1 MSIKTPALKASP
13 SASCRHLARL
23 CLVLAGALFGAQ
35 TMPAHAQCTQS
46 AQNGCVELSAS
57 PAQDTIA
64 VPPNIVLMLDDSG
77 SMTWDIMPDYAYV
90 AGTQAAPWGVN
101 TSLVNSDDNGVYYN
115 PNSDY
120 TPPPKADGLTRYPD
134 ADFANAWVNGFD
146 TSDPKVNLATYRGY
160 HEIRTATSYGGV
172 RYSNSLPTNTG
183 SWVNRPGCP
192 SGWAWSGGRHPEYCY
207 YNDQNKPSSSLKYSF
222 WDMGNTYP
230 YAIPCNDVVT
240 DAYDPST
247 KECHAGISF
256 FYYTT
261 KVGNT
266 YTPHYVGAAGTCSQ
280 VTLPSGATC
289 KDDAA
294 SRQHVANWFSYYHNR
309 ILMAKSG
316 VMTAFANLSANYRF
330 GFGALNNR
338 NSGNLPTPVFSRTNG
353 SISNVSRFGNGTSGT
368 IKAQFWNWL
377 ATLGPSG
384 GTPLRAA
391 LQSAGAYFQ
400 TAQPWQTMDGD
411 PNYVPGGSNTDELS
425 CRSSYTILT
434 TDGFW
439 NGNNASGVS
448 GAASSAGTV
457 HTGPSGNSG
466 SYSAVP
472 PFSGGGIASGTSLAD
487 VAAYY
492 WKTDLR
498 AVDNLVPASK
508 RDPAFWQHMTTFGL
522 GIGWDP
528 VNITPTGTTI
538 DQVFA
543 WADQG
548 GGSGAAAA
556 ITGFSWPTPTDDSI
570 NNIADLAHASV
581 VGHGDFFSA
590 KNPTELAA
598 GFARAIAQIAER
610 NVAPQP
616 RSANASVAVTG
627 ALSFD
632 TGYNTGNWSGSLEAV
647 EMKPDGS
654 RGGVIWDLTDKLNS
668 LAASGRKIFT
678 GTYSSLDCTA
688 PLSPK
693 NGVWAGGKVF
703 NASVYSS
710 LDCWQQLGMNR
721 PALLGGNDTPANRI
735 DYLRGDA
742 TYEARNSGG
751 VYRDRTTKLGAI
763 IRSQP
768 VYVSYPSEGYY
779 DNWPVGS
786 PEESAANGGNGYSK
800 FVVDKANREGT
811 VYIGAND
818 GMLHAFSAPAPTCDY
833 SDPAN
838 PTCSFSAGGGN
849 ERFAYVPRGTYANL
863 GNLTDANFVYRP
875 TVDATPRVR
884 DVFINSQWTTLLT
897 GGLGIGGRGVFA
909 LDVTDPAS
917 FSASKV
923 LWEFDSDMKVSTGCV
938 SNSGS
943 CLSSDLGY
951 TTSTPYIGRLKNG
964 KWVVLVSSGY
974 FPDCTQPDVP
984 TNEPEFGSK
993 PLCEAIANQAPK
1005 DGSGKPYSALFVLD
1019 AETGAMI
1026 AELKTP
1032 TNLSGVSSHGLG
1044 PVVLGDYESDQI
1056 DDVAFAGDLMGNLW
1070 RFDLT
1075 DASPSNWKVTL
1086 AYQGI
1091 TGVGGKQ
1098 GVQPITSQP
1107 RLFPDPWSSRFMVVF
1122 GTGKYLGAGDNS
1134 TTIPV
1139 QAAYGIREMI
1149 DANGIPQTVT
1159 FNQLK
1164 KQTLTETSGS
1174 GALANAKVR
1183 KLTNDVLG
1191 ASDKGWHINFDIAA
1205 AKGERVVVTPGA
1217 IFPTNGAVFT
1227 TMIPTKDN
1235 YCDPSTKGAVML
1247 VNSGNGGAGGGVS
1260 SLGGGAIVGARVTSV
1275 ATSGSTPLVSK
1286 LGGGGI
1292 IMPMNIDLGGAGA
1305 DGSTPPSIPIE
1316 LNAPVWRRRSW
1327 VELGHDQ

>member
-1 MSIKTPALKASP
+1 MSIKPPALKTPLHST
-13 SASCRHLARL
+13 HLG
-23 CLVLAGALFGAQ
+23 LVALAGLMLAAVLVPSGDAS
-35 TMPAHAQCTQS
+35 AQCTQS

-57 PAQDTIA
+57 PAQDTVA

-77 SMTWDIMPDYAYV
+77 SMTWDVMPDYGYIS
-90 AGTQAAPWGVN
+90 GTQSSPWGIN
-101 TSLVNSDDNGVYYN
+101 TSLVNATDNGVYYS
-115 PNSDY
+115 PTSDY
-120 TPPPKADGLTRYPD
+120 TPPPKADGTRYPN
-134 ADFANAWVNGFD
+134 ADFDDAYVNGFD
-146 TSDPKVNLATYRGY
+146 TGSNQVNLSTYRGRY
-160 HEIRTATSYGGV
+160 EIRTATSYGGV
-172 RYSNSLPTNTG
+172 RYSYPLKLKSS
-183 SWVNRPGCP
+183 SWNARNKNCP
-192 SGWAWSGGRHPEYCY
+192 SGWAWSGSRHPEYCY
-207 YNDQNKPSSSLKYSF
+207 YTDQNDPPSNAYSF
-222 WDMGNTYP
+222 WDMGNN
-230 YAIPCNDVVT
+230 YAYGTPCSNRVT
-240 DAYDPST
+240 DAYDPVA
-247 KECHAGISF
+247 KKCAAGKSF

-261 KVGNT
+261 KNSSGSYVQNF
-266 YTPHYVGAAGTCSQ
+266 VGAASGDCAAVEVPT
-280 VTLPSGATC
+280 GATC
-289 KDDAA
+289 RDGAA
-294 SRQHVANWFSYYHNR
+294 DRQHVANWFSYYHNR
-309 ILMAKSG
+309 TLMAKSG

-818 GMLHAFSAPAPTCDY
+818 GMLHAFSAPAPSCDY
-833 SDPAN
+833 TDPSN
-838 PTCSFSAGGGN
+838 PTCTFSTSGGN
-849 ERFAYVPRGTYANL
+849 ERWAYIPRAVYANL

-875 TVDATPRVR
+875 TVDASPRTR
-884 DVFINSQWTTLLT
+884 DVFINGSWKTLLT
-897 GGLGIGGRGVFA
+897 GAVGIGGRGVFG
-909 LDVTDPAS
+909 LDVTDPAA
-917 FSASKV
+917 FDQTKV
-923 LWEFDSDMKVSTGCV
+923 LWEFDSDMKVSTSCV
-938 SNSGS
+938 SNDGS
-943 CLSSDLGY
+943 CKASDLGY
-951 TTSTPYIGRLKNG
+951 TTSTPYIGRLANG

-974 FPDCTQPDVP
+974 FPDCGMPDVP

-993 PLCEAIANQAPK
+993 PLCEAIAAQAPK

-1019 AETGAMI
+1019 AATGAMI

-1032 TNLSGVSSHGLG
+1032 TGISGVSSHGLG

-1075 DASPSNWKVTL
+1075 DADASKWEVTL
-1086 AYQGI
+1086 AYRGKKDSN
-1091 TGVGGKQ
+1091 TNKQ

-1107 RLFPDPWSSRFMVVF
+1107 RLFPDPFSSRFLVVF

-1134 TTIPV
+1134 SAIPV
-1139 QAAYGIREMI
+1139 QTAYGIRE
-1149 DANGIPQTVT
+1149 DVNSSGDPVEVSRS
-1159 FNQLK
+1159 QLK
-1164 KQTLTETSGS
+1164 KQTLTEVSGS
-1174 GALANAKVR
+1174 GALANAKLR
-1183 KLTNDVLG
+1183 KLTDAALS
-1191 ASDKGWHINFDIAA
+1191 ASDKGWYIDFDIAA
-1205 AKGERVVVTPGA
+1205 AAGERVIVTPGA
-1217 IFPTNGAVFT
+1217 IFPTNSAVFT

-1235 YCDPSTKGAVML
+1235 YCDPSTKGAVMMA
-1247 VNSGNGGAGGGVS
+1247 NAGNGGSDGGVTA
-1260 SLGGGAIVGARVTSV
+1260 LGGGYFVGARVSAV
-1275 ATSGSTPLVSK
+1275 ATSGSTPMVSK

-1292 IMPMNIDLGGAGA
+1292 ILPMLIDVGGAG
-1305 DGSTPPSIPIE
+1305 GGGGTTPPPPQPIV
-1316 LNAPVWRRRSW
+1316 LDSPVWRRRSW
-1327 VELGHDQ
+1327 SGN